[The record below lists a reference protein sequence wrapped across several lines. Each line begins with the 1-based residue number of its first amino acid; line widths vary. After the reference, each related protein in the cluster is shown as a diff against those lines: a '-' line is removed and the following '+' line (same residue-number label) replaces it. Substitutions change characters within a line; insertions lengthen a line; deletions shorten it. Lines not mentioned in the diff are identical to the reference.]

1 MTQEDKELLLK
12 DLSARLPYKVKVCL
26 YKKEMCILMGIDG
39 YEVYLDVDS
48 DSFRIESIKP
58 YLRSIT
64 SMTKKEREEF
74 DYIRD
79 IVAAK
84 FINAVSK
91 DGFTLAYYDLIDWL
105 NAHHFD
111 YRGLI
116 PMGLA
121 IAVDENNNPY
131 DI

>member
-1 MTQEDKELLLK
+1 MTKEYKQLLLK

-26 YKKEMCILMGIDG
+26 YEKEMCILMGIDG
-39 YEVYLDVDS
+39 HQVYLDVDS

-79 IVAAK
+79 IVSAK
-84 FINAVSK
+84 FINAISK

-116 PMGLA
+116 GAGLA
-121 IAVDENNNPY
+121 LEAPKGVYNIK
-131 DI
+131 